1 MTLLRIVLKR
11 GRVLPKYLLKYGS
24 YIYGFSRYYSEKKFL
39 GQEFL
44 TWLWWKSEERG
55 GSVALSGQG
64 DISIIFEKHM
74 LLEYGE
80 GEANEKLICRGL
92 QTELKEARTGMFI
105 GKKLE
110 QARLRLEQDQHEWS
124 FTLAAGC
131 MEFRNVRLPK
141 TAASEEGGNKEETE
155 GMILERIYLFEE
167 LIRIM
172 TDLFRMFLEIRIN
185 PQWREEVL
193 KMRNWVSSAV
203 TAI

>member
-1 MTLLRIVLKR
+1 MDLVDI
-11 GRVLPKYLLKYGS
+11 
-24 YIYGFSRYYSEKKFL
+24 IAEKKFL

-55 GSVALSGQG
+55 GSVALPGQG

-92 QTELKEARTGMFI
+92 QTELKEARTGMSI

-124 FTLAAGC
+124 FTLAAGS

-141 TAASEEGGNKEETE
+141 TAESEEGDPVNNKAETE
-155 GMILERIYLFEE
+155 GMILERVYLFEE
-167 LIRIM
+167 LIRIV
-172 TDLFRMFLEIRIN
+172 TDLFRMFLEIRIGA
-185 PQWREEVL
+185 QWREEIL
-193 KMRNWVSSAV
+193 KMRNWVNTSVASM
-203 TAI
+203 

>member
-1 MTLLRIVLKR
+1 MDLID
-11 GRVLPKYLLKYGS
+11 
-24 YIYGFSRYYSEKKFL
+24 IIAEKKFF

-55 GSVALSGQG
+55 GSVSLPGQG
-64 DISIIFEKHM
+64 DIRIIFEKHM

-80 GEANEKLICRGL
+80 GEANERLICRGL

-110 QARLRLEQDQHEWS
+110 QARIRLEQDQHEWN
-124 FTLAAGC
+124 FTLAAAL

-141 TAASEEGGNKEETE
+141 TAGTEEDPSNRKEEIE

-167 LIRIM
+167 LIRIVNE
-172 TDLFRMFLEIRIN
+172 LFRLFLLVRVGPEWKAELLKIRS
-185 PQWREEVL
+185 
-193 KMRNWVSSAV
+193 WVGKSV
-203 TAI
+203 VGM